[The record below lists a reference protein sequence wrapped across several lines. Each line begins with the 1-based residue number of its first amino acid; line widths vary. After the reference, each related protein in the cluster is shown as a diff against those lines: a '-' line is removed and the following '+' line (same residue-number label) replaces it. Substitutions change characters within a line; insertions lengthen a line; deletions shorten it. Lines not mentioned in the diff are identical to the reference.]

1 MHNPYFRCSFMQK
14 IKNFSVADSI
24 YIFISFA
31 VVGGFLEAYTYLLHG
46 GVFCNAQ
53 TGNVVLFA
61 LHLTH
66 GEYMSALQ
74 CLYSLL
80 AYVAGIFVSV
90 FLPSVFK
97 KIDLHCAITAV
108 EIATLVA
115 LAFIPES
122 VPNWVTYVSVSFLCA
137 LQYNTFT
144 ECRGAKLATT
154 FCTNNLR
161 QTVMF
166 LYGGITEKNTNK
178 IKKSGVY
185 ALVILAF
192 ALGAVGGGF
201 VSPLFGNLSALFC
214 AAVLLPVLV
223 LLIVL
228 LIRKNKNISVSSEAP
243 SEQNILK

>member
-1 MHNPYFRCSFMQK
+1 MEKM
-14 IKNFSVADSI
+14 KNFSVSNSF

-61 LHLTH
+61 LHISH
-66 GEYMSALQ
+66 GEYLSALQ

-90 FLPSVFK
+90 FLPSAFK
-97 KIDLHCAITAV
+97 KIDLHCTITAV
-108 EIATLVA
+108 EIVTLIA
-115 LAFIPES
+115 LAFIPAS
-122 VPNWVTYVSVSFLCA
+122 IPDWVTYVSVSFLCA

-166 LYGGITEKNTNK
+166 LYSGIAEKNSAK
-178 IKKSGVY
+178 IKKSAIY
-185 ALVILAF
+185 AIVLLAF
-192 ALGAVGGGF
+192 ALGAVAGGF
-201 VSPLFGNLSALFC
+201 VSPLFGNRSALFC
-214 AAVLLPVLV
+214 AAVLLPVL
-223 LLIVL
+223 LFIIISLIN
-228 LIRKNKNISVSSEAP
+228 NKRNTTSLNDDGS
-243 SEQNILK
+243 LK